1 MDMVVDDPAAEAAAN
16 DRAALVARAARAVD
30 AVRNDSKSR
39 AMVLVDEA
47 AAARPGPPPSKKRKL
62 EVEQIER
69 ALGDGENAARLSN
82 EQTNQV
88 FRCNTELA
96 KVSLEL
102 KNIRDEDKKLAIET
116 ADLRRENAQLK
127 RDFGEANKQLA
138 GAMSRE
144 DVINAQ
150 RELVTI
156 RTQFEENK
164 RMIEVCENA
173 RSVLQTEKQNALRET
188 NALKEELNEFERDIT
203 RLNNMALRI
212 ESNINSRQAK
222 KRVEAKAKVKEPINY
237 GKNPYEQVVAFV
249 VDQAASQIDQN
260 GEISPRVL
268 EFVIRQLYP
277 NDSDRLIQQNVYQQ
291 VVRRLQELGF
301 NISSA

>member
-1 MDMVVDDPAAEAAAN
+1 MEVDDPAAAAAAD
-16 DRAALVARAARAVD
+16 DRAAMIVARAAD
-30 AVRNDSKSR
+30 ARNDAKSR
-39 AMVLVDEA
+39 ALVLARDDEA
-47 AAARPGPPPSKKRKL
+47 AAAPPGPPTKKRKL
-62 EVEQIER
+62 DQIER
-69 ALGDGENAARLSN
+69 ALVDGENAARLAN

-102 KNIRDEDKKLAIET
+102 KNIRDEDKQLAIET

-127 RDFGEANKQLA
+127 RDFDQANKQLA

-150 RELVTI
+150 RELASI
-156 RTQFEENK
+156 QTQFNENK
-164 RMIEVCENA
+164 RMIQVCENA
-173 RSVLQTEKQNALRET
+173 RSTLQDEKESALRE
-188 NALKEELNEFERDIT
+188 NRALREELNDLERDIN
-203 RLNNMALRI
+203 RVNDMALRI

-277 NDSDRLIQQNVYQQ
+277 NDNERSIQQNVYQQ
-291 VVRRLQELGF
+291 VLRRLQELGF